1 MRRLPLFVAARG
13 AFCALLWA
21 GTAAAQQKPMAVIT
35 DTTDYCEELH
45 RRLKACDTADADVLV
60 LIREGQQMCDHGEVR
75 GGILRLRR
83 ALLIA
88 RHSHAC

>member
-1 MRRLPLFVAARG
+1 MRRVVSLAAPRVVL
-13 AFCALLWA
+13 CALLWA
-21 GTAAAQQKPMAVIT
+21 QAAAAQQKPMAVIT

-45 RRLKACDTADADVLV
+45 RRLTACDPTDSEILM

-83 ALLIA
+83 ALIMA
-88 RHSHAC
+88 RRIRAC